1 MPLGLNSHTSQVS
14 ALKNLNHKKIM
25 VPYVLQMERKSV
37 KICKHE
43 TRKFLTLPTT
53 FLETFIATS
62 VTTFIT
68 TYDIREI

>member
-43 TRKFLTLPTT
+43 
-53 FLETFIATS
+53 S
-62 VTTFIT
+62 S
-68 TYDIREI
+68 